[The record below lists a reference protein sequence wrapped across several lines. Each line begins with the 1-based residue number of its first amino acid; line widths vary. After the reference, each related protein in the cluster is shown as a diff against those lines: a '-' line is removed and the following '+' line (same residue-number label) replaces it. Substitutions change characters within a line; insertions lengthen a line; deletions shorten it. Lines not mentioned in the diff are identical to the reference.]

1 MRRQLGADAVDLDT
15 REGIARYALVQP
27 RTIDTAD
34 VERALYGAGYTLV
47 EMRIEISGTIVRR
60 PCERCGSEVAFLQAD
75 GTNQLFELTR
85 AIPQLNVFIMGFG
98 VKILLGFSI
107 LTATVP
113 FTIRFISQRLGELDH
128 GLMGLL
134 GALG

>member
-47 EMRIEISGTIVRR
+47 EMRIEISGTVVRR
-60 PCERCGSEVAFLQAD
+60 PCERCGREVAFLQAD
-75 GTNQLFELTR
+75 GTGQLFELAGPDPPNPSDGR
-85 AIPQLNVFIMGFG
+85 VRVRG
-98 VKILLGFSI
+98 VLRDWDGDH
-107 LTATVP
+107 A
-113 FTIRFISQRLGELDH
+113 RLEIEGSESLP
-128 GLMGLL
+128 
-134 GALG
+134 

>member
-75 GTNQLFELTR
+75 GTNQLFELTGPDLPNPPASSNGR
-85 AIPQLNVFIMGFG
+85 VRLRG
-98 VKILLGFSI
+98 VLRDWDGDH
-107 LTATVP
+107 A
-113 FTIRFISQRLGELDH
+113 RLEIEGSESLP
-128 GLMGLL
+128 
-134 GALG
+134 